1 MKTLI
6 ITYKDNLE
14 FAEETAVVLKNDWNI
29 ESEIIIGHK
38 IGGQY
43 TRTNVIMHNW
53 CDFIEGG
60 EDTTM
65 VLDDDVRFVKDPMDI
80 DFNIDVNWIGFR
92 RGRLENKRPFITG
105 SQAVVFKKGVLKD
118 IIRDFSSKKKKIHL
132 DYGLSRFL
140 VKNKNK
146 YSIFQPKLSYAYEA
160 DHQSLISLDNWKK
173 YTKPPV

>member
-1 MKTLI
+1 MKTKI

-14 FAEETAVVLKNDWNI
+14 FAQETQKILKTDWNI
-29 ESEIIIGHK
+29 ESELIIGHK

-53 CDFIEGG
+53 CDFLGDE
-60 EDTTM
+60 EDTIM

-118 IIRDFSSKKKKIHL
+118 IIKDFSSKKKKIQI

-140 VKNKNK
+140 VKND
-146 YSIFQPKLSYAYEA
+146 YSIFQPKLSYAYEQ
-160 DHQSLISLDNWKK
+160 DHISLISLDKWSQ
-173 YTKPPV
+173 YTKPH

>member
-14 FAEETAVVLKNDWNI
+14 FAKETARVLKNDWNI
-29 ESEIIIGHK
+29 DSELIIGHK

-43 TRTNVIMHNW
+43 TRTNVIMQNW
-53 CDFIEGG
+53 CDFLGEE

-105 SQAVVFKKGVLKD
+105 SQAVVFKKGVLKEVV
-118 IIRDFSSKKKKIHL
+118 RDFASKKKKIHL

-140 VKNKNK
+140 VKNK
-146 YSIFQPKLSYAYEA
+146 YSIFQPKLSYCYEA
-160 DHQSLISLDNWKK
+160 DHQSLISLDNWSQ
-173 YTKPPV
+173 YTKPPK

>member
-65 VLDDDVRFVKDPMDI
+65 VLDDDVRFVKI
-80 DFNIDVNWIGFR
+80 LWI
-92 RGRLENKRPFITG
+92 
-105 SQAVVFKKGVLKD
+105 
-118 IIRDFSSKKKKIHL
+118 
-132 DYGLSRFL
+132 
-140 VKNKNK
+140 
-146 YSIFQPKLSYAYEA
+146 
-160 DHQSLISLDNWKK
+160 LISISMSIG
-173 YTKPPV
+173 